1 MTKVGRLLP
10 VGVAFLVA
18 AIVAACGGGGGGAP
32 TTPPPTAPGTL
43 QVSTLSSK
51 PEFVTG
57 GNTLLQVT
65 YPDGMNPSNVRVT
78 LNGTDV
84 SSSLTVGETANTL
97 RGVVSGLTTNS
108 ALAAGSPNEVVASD
122 RSGAAASGTLTVFN
136 FPITGPVIS
145 GPHISPYECRT
156 AQSGLGDPLD
166 ANCSAARKITYFYRA
181 SNNTFKPLAD
191 PTAARPA
198 DLVNTTTND
207 GVTVPYVVRVE
218 SGTINR
224 GIYHI
229 AMLDNPATGTPL
241 PSTFKPAAGWNR
253 KLVVIF
259 GGGGGSSYNQGASP
273 ATSVLAHTELSR
285 GFAYMNSSELVNQ
298 QHSNPTLQGETLMML
313 KEHFIKTIGI
323 PKWTVGTGGSGG
335 AIQQYLLAQLFPG
348 LLDGLQPSA
357 SFPETFMPN
366 VYECR
371 LAASVFA
378 SDPGRWTTE
387 KQVAIQ
393 GFNAGTCQSWDIAFA
408 SQLMR
413 SDNAAGCAVTD
424 PANVARVYH
433 PVSNP
438 TGNLFCTFF
447 DTNTNLLGKDLAGRA
462 RRPADNVG
470 VQYGLGALNSG
481 KISKTEFLDL
491 NQQIGGMD
499 RDGYGPS
506 VSASPAPGAP
516 AARMVGDPDAIRLAW
531 AGGFKN
537 SFKGRGFE
545 VPIVTLRPN
554 ASSVADI
561 HDTTQDMIVRAR
573 LQRSFGTFAHQ
584 VILTS
589 SAESS
594 VAGFNYIAT
603 SLDIMNAWLD
613 AIAADSAP
621 ASLDKVIRL
630 KPAEAVDTCWDKSA
644 NKFIEIASMD
654 NTAACNMIYPRFTT
668 LRLEAGEPMVQDA
681 VKCALKPV
689 NQNNYNVTFSNAE
702 LMRLNQI
709 FPDGVCDWSAPGV
722 NQVSLKGTYQR
733 LPLTE

>member
-1 MTKVGRLLP
+1 MTQVKRLFPL
-10 VGVAFLVA
+10 AMAALVTL
-18 AIVAACGGGGGGAP
+18 IVAACGGGGGDAP
-32 TTPPPTAPGTL
+32 TTPSPPGRL
-43 QVSTLSSK
+43 QVSTLSSQ

-57 GNTLLQVT
+57 GSTLLQVS
-65 YPDGMNPSNVRVT
+65 YPAGMNPSNVQVT

-84 SSSLTVGETANTL
+84 SSSLSADDTSNTL
-97 RGVVSGLTTNS
+97 RGVVSGLTTDA
-108 ALAAGSPNEVVASD
+108 ALATGSPNHILASD
-122 RSGAAASGTLTVFN
+122 RSGAAAPGSLTVFN
-136 FPITGPVIS
+136 FPITGPMLS

-156 AQSGLGDPLD
+156 VQSGLGAPLD
-166 ANCSAARKITYFYRA
+166 ANCSAERRVAYYYRA
-181 SNNTFKPLAD
+181 SNNTFKPLPD
-191 PTAARPA
+191 PIAPRPL
-198 DLVNTTTND
+198 DLVETTTND
-207 GVTVPYVVRVE
+207 GVTVPYIVRVE

-229 AMLDNPATGTPL
+229 AMLDNPAIGAPL
-241 PSTFKPAAGWNR
+241 PSRFQPGPGWNR
-253 KLVVIF
+253 KLVVLF
-259 GGGGGSSYNQGASP
+259 GGGGGSSYNQGVLP
-273 ATSVLAHTELSR
+273 ATSVLANIELSR
-285 GFAYMNSSELVNQ
+285 GFAYMHSSELINQ

-313 KEHFIKTIGI
+313 KEHFIKTIGL

-335 AIQQYLLAQLFPG
+335 AIQQHLLAQLFPG

-378 SDPGRWTTE
+378 SDPARWTLD
-387 KQVAIQ
+387 KQVAVQ
-393 GFNAGTCQSWDIAFA
+393 GFNAGTCQSWDVAFA

-424 PANVARVYH
+424 PANVARIYH
-433 PVSNP
+433 PVTNP

-447 DTNTNLLGKDLAGRA
+447 DTNTNLLGKDAAGRA

-481 KISKTEFLDL
+481 KISKTDFLDL

-506 VSASPAPGAP
+506 VSASPTPGAP

-537 SFKGRGFE
+537 SFQGRGFE
-545 VPIVTLRPN
+545 VPIITLRPN
-554 ASSVADI
+554 ASSVGDI
-561 HDTTQDMIVRAR
+561 HDTTQDLIVRAR
-573 LQRSFGTFAHQ
+573 LQRSFGTSAHQ

-589 SAESS
+589 SAESAA
-594 VAGFNYIAT
+594 AGFNYIAS
-603 SLDIMNAWLD
+603 SLDMMNAWLD

-621 ASLDKVIRL
+621 ASLEKVIRL
-630 KPAEAVDTCWDKSA
+630 KPADAVDTCWDKTA
-644 NKFIEIASMD
+644 NKIIEPASMD
-654 NTAACNMIYPRFTT
+654 NTATCNTIYPRFTT

-689 NQNNYNVTFSNAE
+689 NQNDYNVTFSNPE
-702 LMRLNQI
+702 LMRLHQI
-709 FPDGVCDWSAPGV
+709 FPDGVCDWQAPGAY
-722 NQVSLKGTYQR
+722 QVPLKGTYQR
-733 LPLTE
+733 LPLAE